1 MTHSNIL
8 KLSLSTLNILMLISF
23 AVDLDSTS
31 IAQNENLEQCYKN
44 WDNLLQRHVNDDG
57 LVDYQGFVNDES
69 KLKKVTS
76 TLSENTP
83 KESWTRNEKKA
94 YLINAY
100 NAFTIQLIVDN
111 YPLESIKNIGKE
123 PFDAFK
129 LNFIDLGGEMVSLDD
144 IEKGMLVPMG
154 DPRVHFA
161 VNCASFSCPKLDNK
175 AYRPENLNEHLER
188 CTREFLNSDLNNLS
202 KNKVEISRLFDWYK
216 SDFETKNRTLI
227 QFLNNYS
234 ETKINPNAEI
244 SYLEY
249 RWDLNSK

>member
-1 MTHSNIL
+1 MI
-8 KLSLSTLNILMLISF
+8 ISF
-23 AVDLDSTS
+23 AVGLDSTS
-31 IAQNENLEQCYKN
+31 IAQNENLEQCYNN
-44 WDNLLQRHVNDDG
+44 WENLLQRHVNDDG
-57 LVDYQGFVNDES
+57 LVDYQGFVDDKS

-129 LNFIDLGGEMVSLDD
+129 LKFIDLGGEMVSLDD

-175 AYRPENLNEHLER
+175 AYRPEKLNKHLER

-216 SDFETKNRTLI
+216 IDFETNNRTLI
-227 QFLNNYS
+227 QFLNTYS
-234 ETKINPNAEI
+234 ETKINPKAEL